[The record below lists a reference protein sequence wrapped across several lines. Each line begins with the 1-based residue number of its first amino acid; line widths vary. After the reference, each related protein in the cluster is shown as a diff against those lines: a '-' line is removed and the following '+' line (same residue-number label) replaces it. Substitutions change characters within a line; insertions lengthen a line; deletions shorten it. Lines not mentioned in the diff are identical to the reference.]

1 MGGGM
6 PPGMGRPGH
15 AHAGHDHDHEYE
27 HTEGAGEAEPDPV
40 ELGWWRKSE
49 KKKMKRIKEW
59 ASEAEKKED
68 LERLYKRKIPIF
80 NWDYSS

>member
-15 AHAGHDHDHEYE
+15 PHAAHDHDHEHE
-27 HTEGAGEAEPDPV
+27 HTEGAGEAEPDPA

-49 KKKMKRIKEW
+49 KIWKK
-59 ASEAEKKED
+59 
-68 LERLYKRKIPIF
+68 L
-80 NWDYSS
+80 